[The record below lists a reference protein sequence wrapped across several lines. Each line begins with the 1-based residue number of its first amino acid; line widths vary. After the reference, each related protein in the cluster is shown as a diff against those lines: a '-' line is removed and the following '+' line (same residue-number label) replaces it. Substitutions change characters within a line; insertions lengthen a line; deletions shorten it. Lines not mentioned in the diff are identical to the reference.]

1 MSNLSIIKFA
11 FKDLRGGLSKFWIFF
26 ICLFFGVLTI
36 SSIGT
41 FRESIKE
48 GLQTEASE
56 ILGGDISLTLAY
68 RGASSDELNE
78 IKKIS
83 SSFTEVITFR
93 SMVSTIDNGD
103 EYNQALVQVKSV
115 DQKYPLI
122 GKVTIEPEISIKE
135 ALKKNGDNYG
145 ILVENNLLEQL
156 NLEVGSNLKLGESLY
171 KIRGTMSSIPD
182 IGSNGFSLGSKVI
195 VDTNS
200 LENSGLLKQGTLYE
214 TNYYLK
220 ISNNKDL
227 EAVKSL
233 FLKKFYGKGFRWRDT
248 RNPAPGIEAVVNR
261 LYFFLTILGMSGLI
275 IGGVGVST
283 SVTSYLNIKRG
294 TIATLKTIGATNSIL
309 TRIYLIQILAMSF
322 VGTSLGAITGSYLLK
337 LAEPSLN
344 AVIPFPLKVEVFI
357 QPILIS
363 LILGILISLIF
374 SLIPLFNFC
383 DKKITDL
390 YRSHSI
396 NSRLE
401 LPNLRQLLYMFG
413 LIFTLIIIILLI
425 SPDITLALWFI
436 FGSIFSFIIL
446 NLMSLFLKHSTKKL
460 ITTNKIN
467 KMLSLKLALA
477 SIGSENGENKS
488 VLLSIGIGLIILAT
502 MGQIEKNLQFTLTN
516 DIPKKAPLYFLIDIQ
531 KNQKESLIDSLK
543 EKNLISDIKTAPML
557 RGFITKINNK
567 DVSEL
572 KIDHW
577 ALRGDRGITYENKP
591 TTAEKIT
598 KGEWWPSNYEGPP
611 LVSFAQNEAS
621 ELGLKIGDTITVN
634 ILGRDLTGTIY
645 SFREVNFATM
655 GINFLMV
662 FNPSALIN
670 APHTNIATIYAPKK
684 YETEIIKIITQKFP
698 NVTSVSVGETVKKVK
713 DIILKSSLIIK
724 WCAALIIFLGFF
736 VIIGALST
744 SEQNRIFE
752 SSILKTLG
760 ASKKIILL
768 SILLRSVIIGSFA
781 GLVAIILGAI
791 MSWVV
796 ISYFLNSEFSFF
808 VSSAIWITLTGIF
821 ISLITSTFFAIKPI
835 NSKPA
840 KILKTID

>member
-1 MSNLSIIKFA
+1 MI
-11 FKDLRGGLSKFWIFF
+11 
-26 ICLFFGVLTI
+26 
-36 SSIGT
+36 
-41 FRESIKE
+41 
-48 GLQTEASE
+48 
-56 ILGGDISLTLAY
+56 
-68 RGASSDELNE
+68 
-78 IKKIS
+78 
-83 SSFTEVITFR
+83 
-93 SMVSTIDNGD
+93 
-103 EYNQALVQVKSV
+103 
-115 DQKYPLI
+115 
-122 GKVTIEPEISIKE
+122 
-135 ALKKNGDNYG
+135 
-145 ILVENNLLEQL
+145 
-156 NLEVGSNLKLGESLY
+156 
-171 KIRGTMSSIPD
+171 
-182 IGSNGFSLGSKVI
+182 
-195 VDTNS
+195 
-200 LENSGLLKQGTLYE
+200 
-214 TNYYLK
+214 
-220 ISNNKDL
+220 
-227 EAVKSL
+227 
-233 FLKKFYGKGFRWRDT
+233 
-248 RNPAPGIEAVVNR
+248 
-261 LYFFLTILGMSGLI
+261 
-275 IGGVGVST
+275 
-283 SVTSYLNIKRG
+283 
-294 TIATLKTIGATNSIL
+294 
-309 TRIYLIQILAMSF
+309 
-322 VGTSLGAITGSYLLK
+322 
-337 LAEPSLN
+337 
-344 AVIPFPLKVEVFI
+344 
-357 QPILIS
+357 
-363 LILGILISLIF
+363 
-374 SLIPLFNFC
+374 
-383 DKKITDL
+383 DL
-390 YRSHSI
+390 Y
-396 NSRLE
+396 
-401 LPNLRQLLYMFG
+401 
-413 LIFTLIIIILLI
+413 
-425 SPDITLALWFI
+425 
-436 FGSIFSFIIL
+436 
-446 NLMSLFLKHSTKKL
+446 
-460 ITTNKIN
+460 
-467 KMLSLKLALA
+467 
-477 SIGSENGENKS
+477 
-488 VLLSIGIGLIILAT
+488 
-502 MGQIEKNLQFTLTN
+502 
-516 DIPKKAPLYFLIDIQ
+516 
-531 KNQKESLIDSLK
+531 K
-543 EKNLISDIKTAPML
+543 EKNLISDIITAPML
-557 RGFITKINNK
+557 RGFITKINNQ

-577 ALRGDRGITYENKP
+577 ALRGDRGITYETKP

-621 ELGLKIGDTITVN
+621 ELGLKIGATITVN